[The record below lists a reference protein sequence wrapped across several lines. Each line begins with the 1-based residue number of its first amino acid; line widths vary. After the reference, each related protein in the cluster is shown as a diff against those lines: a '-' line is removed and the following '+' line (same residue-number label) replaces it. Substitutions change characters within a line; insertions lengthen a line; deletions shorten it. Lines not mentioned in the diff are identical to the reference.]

1 MKVLVVCHGAI
12 NRSPFVACI
21 IRQLRPN
28 WEVKVAGLKTTN
40 GRRAS
45 RKARAAAAERGL
57 SLEAHR
63 STVATRGL
71 VEWSQVTLY
80 MDGGNEKRLRAL
92 VSPEVFVSRCQLL
105 ADYGSVR
112 RVPDPNYESDPN
124 RLAEM
129 FAIAELCTTKFLE
142 KYP

>member
-1 MKVLVVCHGAI
+1 MRVLVLCHGNL
-12 NRSPFVACI
+12 NRSAFVGALI
-21 IRQLRPN
+21 TQMRPK
-28 WEVKVAGLKTTN
+28 WQVTSAGLKTTV

-45 RKARAAAAERGL
+45 RKARAAAAERGMN
-57 SLEAHR
+57 LEAHR
-63 STVATRGL
+63 SQCVTAQM
-71 VEWSQVTLY
+71 VEESNVTLY

-92 VSPEVFVSRCQLL
+92 VSPEVFASRCQLL

>member
-1 MKVLVVCHGAI
+1 M
-12 NRSPFVACI
+12 SD
-21 IRQLRPN
+21 
-28 WEVKVAGLKTTN
+28 E
-40 GRRAS
+40 
-45 RKARAAAAERGL
+45 RKPYPSDVTAQM
-57 SLEAHR
+57 
-63 STVATRGL
+63 
-71 VEWSQVTLY
+71 VEESNVTLY

-92 VSPEVFVSRCQLL
+92 VTPEVFASRCQLL